1 MTNEQNYVQER
12 YIEEII
18 GKAVTLTLLNNQS
31 FFGKIIQADNFTFQ
45 FDVIDV
51 GGNKKTTLLI
61 FKSAIAM
68 INPHEEIS
76 IQIDKPTGNSNLSQG
91 RRNAKQK
98 TTSTKNQIKNLKEE
112 ENKNTKDNV
121 LHTNVEFTP
130 KPDESAPQ
138 KQNASSKENAQK
150 QEETQTT
157 VAREQQEQQEQEQEQ
172 QEQQE
177 QESFLSNLPDL
188 PDLNSAQPKEEDNE
202 EEQET
207 EHSQEKSK
215 EFSLDALAQAFRE
228 EDE

>member
-1 MTNEQNYVQER
+1 MVNEQNYVQER

-76 IQIDKPTGNSNLSQG
+76 IQTDKPTGNSNPSQG

-98 TTSTKNQIKNLKEE
+98 TTSTKNQTKNLKED

-121 LHTNVEFTP
+121 LHTDVEFT
-130 KPDESAPQ
+130 SF
-138 KQNASSKENAQK
+138 
-150 QEETQTT
+150 ETTGRNVWRT
-157 VAREQQEQQEQEQEQ
+157 H
-172 QEQQE
+172 
-177 QESFLSNLPDL
+177 LY
-188 PDLNSAQPKEEDNE
+188 
-202 EEQET
+202 
-207 EHSQEKSK
+207 
-215 EFSLDALAQAFRE
+215 
-228 EDE
+228 

>member
-1 MTNEQNYVQER
+1 MANEQNYVQER

-18 GKAVTLTLLNNQS
+18 GKSVTLTLLNNQS

-45 FDVIDV
+45 FDVIEC
-51 GGNKKTTLLI
+51 GGNKETTLLL

-76 IQIDKPTGNSNLSQG
+76 IQTDKPTGNSNSSQG
-91 RRNAKQK
+91 RRNAQQK
-98 TTSTKNQIKNLKEE
+98 ATSTKNQTRNLKKE

-121 LHTNVEFTP
+121 LHTDVEFTP
-130 KPDESAPQ
+130 KPGESAPQ

-150 QEETQTT
+150 QEESQNT
-157 VAREQQEQQEQEQEQ
+157 VEQEQEQ
-172 QEQQE
+172 

-188 PDLNSAQPKEEDNE
+188 PDLNSDKPKEEDNE
-202 EEQET
+202 KVQEI
-207 EHSQEKSK
+207 EHSQEKEEKSK
-215 EFSLDALAQAFRE
+215 ELSLDALAQALRE